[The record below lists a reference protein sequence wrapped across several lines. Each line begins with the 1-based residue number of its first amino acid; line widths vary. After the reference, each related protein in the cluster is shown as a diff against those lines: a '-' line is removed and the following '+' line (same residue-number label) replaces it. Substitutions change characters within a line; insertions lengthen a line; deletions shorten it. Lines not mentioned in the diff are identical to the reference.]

1 MYHVFSSNMLVKN
14 TLPVTCS
21 SSSTCAMQ
29 KITRIFLSHVHGF
42 LMWKNVFYF
51 RHFARKT
58 VELWRVANCG
68 VKPGTNKTT
77 KTILAKP
84 SKRKKTNSKC
94 RKKMISLS
102 ATATNNFQFENFIPI
117 CNVTMQKTPCAR
129 MFSDPQIWYLIMF
142 HNVKPMHPR
151 HTSCQRCKRIPAHTV
166 WWMLFFFLSKISM
179 Q

>member
-1 MYHVFSSNMLVKN
+1 MYHVFSSKMLLKN

-29 KITRIFLSHVHGF
+29 KITRIFLSHVHGS

-51 RHFARKT
+51 RHFACKT

-94 RKKMISLS
+94 RKKNDFTQRNRHKHFSIWKFYSNM
-102 ATATNNFQFENFIPI
+102 Q
-117 CNVTMQKTPCAR
+117 CN
-129 MFSDPQIWYLIMF
+129 
-142 HNVKPMHPR
+142 NVKNAMCKNVQWSANLISNHVSPM
-151 HTSCQRCKRIPAHTV
+151 
-166 WWMLFFFLSKISM
+166 
-179 Q
+179 